1 MAVPLKCAS
10 MGIPMTEADYLKA
23 ELNAE
28 VRHEYIEGCAYA
40 MTGGTTNH
48 IRITANVLR
57 DFGNHLKGKPCEAFM
72 TDMQVKLGKNYVYPD
87 VVVACHHTETQG
99 LTSAPILIVEVLS
112 KSTRVTDLTT
122 KLIKYINVPALQE
135 YVLIEQDF
143 VSVQVLRRRNHWQPE
158 YYFLDHA
165 VMFESIELSLQVT
178 DIYDRVENE
187 DMQEFRLAQLNG

>member
-1 MAVPLKCAS
+1 MAVQLKHKF

-23 ELNAE
+23 ERNAE
-28 VRHEYIEGCAYA
+28 VRHEYIDGHAYA

-48 IRITANVLR
+48 IRITANMLGEFR
-57 DFGNHLKGKPCEAFM
+57 NHLKSKPCEAFM

-87 VVVACHHTETQG
+87 VVVACNHTEMQG
-99 LTSAPILIVEVLS
+99 LTSDPLLIVEVLS
-112 KSTRVTDLTT
+112 KSTRVADLTT
-122 KLIKYINVPALQE
+122 KLSKYINVAALQE

-165 VMFESIELSLQVT
+165 VMFESIELTLQVA

-187 DMQEFRLAQLNG
+187 DMQEFRLAQQ